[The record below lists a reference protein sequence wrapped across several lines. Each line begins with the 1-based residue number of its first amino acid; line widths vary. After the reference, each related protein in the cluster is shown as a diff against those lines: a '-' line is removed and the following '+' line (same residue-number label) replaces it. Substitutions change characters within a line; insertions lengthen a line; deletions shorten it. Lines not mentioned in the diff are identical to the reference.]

1 MQFSIEKLVLWPVD
15 ARNQVHSLTFQSG
28 KINIIHGRSGT
39 GKSSIIPIIDYCLG
53 ASRCAIPV
61 GIIRECVDW
70 FGLVVCIGDAS
81 FLIARRTPG
90 NRQASNEFYLRPF
103 EVEWPD
109 KLSATHNDQQ
119 FRQAFNNLVRL
130 TNAPLSSG
138 EEVGQFE
145 GRPSYRDLAA
155 FNFLPQHIV
164 ANPNTLFFK
173 ADSYEHKERL
183 KKVMPFALG
192 IIDGEY
198 VVKERE
204 RSQLQR
210 QHDELLKQREVRRRA
225 MTSWDAEVER
235 LWNQAVELGLV
246 RNEEAATT
254 ERRVNRLG
262 EVNSL
267 FQTGGLEDTL
277 KAPNYAFTNEKY
289 KEAQTRE
296 EELQAKADALRRE
309 IRGYERLALRASAF
323 SSAVDLERSRVINL
337 DWLKTNLAESGAC
350 VVCGSQTSHVHEVV
364 SRLEVEVNRVD
375 GLSQA
380 LFENPIVDKEI
391 EAAKGRL
398 FEVETQL
405 QSARMSR
412 HKLQQV
418 DTASK
423 DSLSRV
429 YVLMGR
435 IEALLIAF
443 AAMNNADDTGH
454 LIAEIAGKLRGLDE
468 YFMRSGR
475 AAREAQVDKEL
486 SDLIETYSRE
496 FRLEHRGAI
505 ALDKTELT
513 LSFHR
518 AGDAKKEY
526 LWEVGSGA
534 NWMGYHIATFLALH
548 QFLSQEKLSNSPVF
562 NFLVIDQPS
571 QVYFPS
577 AASGANQLDA
587 ELDDLKKLKVDRD
600 VDVTDTKRIFEV
612 LEKGLQAARY
622 HYQIIVLEHADRSI
636 WGEFSNTV
644 ESANWKAEGQ
654 GLIPPTW
661 RRSGRD

>member
-1 MQFSIEKLVLWPVD
+1 MQFSIQKLVLWPTD
-15 ARNQVHSLTFQSG
+15 ARNQIHSIPFQSG
-28 KINIIHGRSGT
+28 KINIIHGRSRT
-39 GKSSIIPIIDYCLG
+39 GKSSIIPIVDYCLG
-53 ASRCAIPV
+53 ASRCAIPI

-70 FGLVVCIGDAS
+70 FGLVICIGEAT

-90 NRQASNEFYLRPF
+90 NRQTSNEFYLHPF
-103 EVEWPD
+103 EDAWPD
-109 KLSATHNDQQ
+109 KLHSTHNELQ
-119 FRQAFNNLVRL
+119 FRLAFNNLVRL
-130 TNAPLSSG
+130 TNAPLSSS
-138 EEVGQFE
+138 EEIGRFE

-198 VVKERE
+198 VIKERE
-204 RSQLQR
+204 RNQLQR
-210 QHDELLKQREVRRRA
+210 QHDDLLRRQEVRRRA
-225 MTSWDAEVER
+225 MSSWDAEVAQ
-235 LWNQAVELGLV
+235 LWNQAIELGLV
-246 RNEEAATT
+246 QNEDAATT
-254 ERRVNRLG
+254 EVRVKKLS
-262 EVNSL
+262 EINSI
-267 FQTGGLEDTL
+267 FHSGGLEDTL
-277 KAPNYAFTNEKY
+277 KKPNYAFTNEKY

-296 EELQAKADALRRE
+296 EDLQAKTDALRRE
-309 IRGYERLALRASAF
+309 IRGYERLAQRALAF
-323 SSAVDLERSRVINL
+323 SGAVDLERSRVINL
-337 DWLKTNLAESGAC
+337 EWLKTSLAESGGC
-350 VVCGSQTSHVHEVV
+350 VVCGSQTTHVHKVV
-364 SRLEVEVNRVD
+364 SRLELEVNRID
-375 GLSQA
+375 DLSQA

-398 FEVETQL
+398 IEIEAEL

-412 HKLQQV
+412 YKLQQI

-429 YVLMGR
+429 YVLIGR
-435 IEALLIAF
+435 IEALLITV
-443 AAMNNADDTGH
+443 AAMNNTDETGL
-454 LIAEIAGKLRGLDE
+454 LITEIATKLGELDG
-468 YFMRSGR
+468 YFRRSGK

-486 SDLIETYSRE
+486 SDLIETYSTG

-513 LSFHR
+513 LSFRR
-518 AGDAKKEY
+518 ASDAKKEY

-548 QFLSQEKLSNSPVF
+548 QFLTQDKLSNSPVF
-562 NFLVIDQPS
+562 SFLIIDQPS

-577 AASGANQLDA
+577 AASGANQLDGGTDVFE
-587 ELDDLKKLKVDRD
+587 ELKLDRD
-600 VDVTDTKRIFEV
+600 VDVTDTKRIFEM
-612 LEKGLQAARY
+612 LEAGLQAAKYR
-622 HYQIIVLEHADRSI
+622 YQIIVLEHADNSI

-654 GLIPPTW
+654 GLIPSTW
-661 RRSGRD
+661 RRPSGD